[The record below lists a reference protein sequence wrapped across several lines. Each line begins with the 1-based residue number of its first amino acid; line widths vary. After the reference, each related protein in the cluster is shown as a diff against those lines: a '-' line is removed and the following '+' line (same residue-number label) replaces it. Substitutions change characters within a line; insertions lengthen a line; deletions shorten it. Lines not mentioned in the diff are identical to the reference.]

1 MLNLKDKIIE
11 LKKKKNA
18 VILAHNYQ
26 NPEIQDIADFTGDSL
41 GLSIKA
47 SKTKADIILFCGV
60 HFMAETAVLASP
72 SKKVILPD
80 ITAGC
85 PMADMITAD
94 DLRKLKIQNLPADRH
109 GPKSKVV
116 CYVNSSAEVK
126 AESDICCTSANSV
139 DVVNS
144 IKDTDEIIFV
154 PDKYLGMYTQS
165 KCPDKKFI
173 LWNGYCPTHARI
185 LPEYLE
191 VAKAN
196 HPKAK
201 VLVHPE
207 CRPEVIAQA
216 DEVLS
221 TGGMIKFVQKAE
233 AKEFIIA
240 TEINMLYALKK
251 IAPDKIFYPA
261 TELATCPNMRKITLE
276 KVIWS
281 LEEEKTIVT
290 VPQEIAVRA
299 KRAVDAML
307 SI

>member
-1 MLNLKDKIIE
+1 MHNLKEKIIE

-18 VILAHNYQ
+18 VILVHNYQ

-72 SKKVILPD
+72 TKKVILPD

-85 PMADMITAD
+85 PMADMINAK
-94 DLRKLKIQNLPADRH
+94 DLQELKSKH
-109 GPKSKVV
+109 PKAKVV

-126 AESDICCTSANSV
+126 AESDICCTSANSI

-144 IKDTDEIIFV
+144 IKDTNEIIFV

-173 LWNGYCPTHARI
+173 LWPGYCPTHAKI
-185 LPEYLE
+185 LPEHIK
-191 VAKAN
+191 VARGKYQG
-196 HPKAK
+196 AK
-201 VLVHPE
+201 VLIHPE
-207 CRPEVIAQA
+207 CRPDAIAEA
-216 DEVLS
+216 NEVLS
-221 TGGMIKFVQKAE
+221 TGGMVKFVQESK
-233 AKEFIIA
+233 AKEFILA
-240 TEINMLYALKK
+240 TEVNMVYVLQKL
-251 IAPDKIFYPA
+251 APDKKFYPA

-276 KVIWS
+276 KVLWS
-281 LEEEKTIVT
+281 LEEEKNIIT
-290 VPQEIAVRA
+290 VPPEIALKA
-299 KRAVDAML
+299 KKAVDKML
-307 SI
+307 SL